1 MSTVQKELQYELTVT
16 GLVKEFGGVRA
27 IDGVDIAVPTG
38 QIMGL
43 IGPNGA
49 GKTTFINAISG
60 FVKPTAGHVQLG
72 DRSVTGWAP
81 ARMCR
86 AGLSR
91 TFQHA
96 RRFPTLTGRQALI
109 AAGNRASAIGGL
121 VSSHRRERD
130 LALLA
135 EEILE
140 RLALTPWGATTC
152 ESMPYGIA
160 KRLGIGMALMRE
172 PRVLL
177 LDEPA
182 AGLNSEEAAELVS
195 TLKGLRSSG
204 QTLLLVEHNMALI
217 MEVSDHLVVLDS
229 GRKLTEGRPAEVVAD
244 PRVTGAYLGRR

>member
-27 IDGVDIAVPTG
+27 IDGVDLTVPTG
-38 QIMGL
+38 QIVGL

-49 GKTTFINAISG
+49 GKTTFINTISG
-60 FVKPTAGHVQLG
+60 FVKPTAGRVRLG
-72 DRSVTGWAP
+72 DRAVTGWTP
-81 ARMCR
+81 ARLCR

-109 AAGNRASAIGGL
+109 AAGNPASAIGGL
-121 VSSHRRERD
+121 VLSHRRERD
-130 LALLA
+130 LALRA

-140 RLALTPWGATTC
+140 RLALTTWGSTTC

-160 KRLGIGMALMRE
+160 KRLGIGMALMRD

-182 AGLNSEEAAELVS
+182 AGLNSEESAELVS

-204 QTLLLVEHNMALI
+204 QTLLLVEHNMPLI
-217 MEVSDHLVVLDS
+217 MEVSDHLVVLES